1 MTLFLSEPEAGEFQR
16 TEPLLCKN
24 EDGQHA
30 SEQTAI
36 CLPRASPKHGLT
48 AIFQVNVIQNNA
60 VIRSQNHM
68 MKSSTCQVRIL
79 NWNAEFRQHLK
90 F

>member
-1 MTLFLSEPEAGEFQR
+1 MTLFLAEPEADAFQR
-16 TEPLLCKN
+16 AEPLLCKN
-24 EDGQHA
+24 EDGQHT
-30 SEQTAI
+30 SEQIAL

-48 AIFQVNVIQNNA
+48 AVFQVNGIQNNP

-68 MKSSTCQVRIL
+68 MIFSSCEVRIL
-79 NWNAEFRQHLK
+79 NWDAELRQHLK